1 MGRLTI
7 TQTRSP
13 INTNPSQRKTLEA
26 LGLGKLGRSVQLE
39 ESPQLKGQ
47 IRVVEHL
54 VKVEE
59 A

>member
-7 TQTRSP
+7 TQTRSA
-13 INTNPSQRKTLEA
+13 INTNPTQRKTLAA
-26 LGLGKLGRSVQLE
+26 LGLGKRGRSVE
-39 ESPQLKGQ
+39 REDTPQLKGQ
-47 IRVVEHL
+47 IRAVEHL

>member
-1 MGRLTI
+1 MARLAI

-13 INTNPSQRKTLEA
+13 IHTNPSQRKTLAA
-26 LGLGKLGRSVQLE
+26 LGLGKRGKTVEFE
-39 ESPQLKGQ
+39 ETPQLKGQ
-47 IRVVEHL
+47 IRVIEHL

>member
-1 MGRLTI
+1 MGRLSI

-13 INTNPSQRKTLEA
+13 INTSPSQRKTLAA
-26 LGLGKLGRSVQLE
+26 LGLGKRGRAVQLE
-39 ESPQLKGQ
+39 ETPQLKGQ

>member
-1 MGRLTI
+1 MARLSI

-13 INTNPSQRKTLEA
+13 INTNPSQRKTLTA
-26 LGLGKLGRSVQLE
+26 LGLGKRGRTVE
-39 ESPQLKGQ
+39 REDTPQLKGQ

>member
-1 MGRLTI
+1 MARLSI